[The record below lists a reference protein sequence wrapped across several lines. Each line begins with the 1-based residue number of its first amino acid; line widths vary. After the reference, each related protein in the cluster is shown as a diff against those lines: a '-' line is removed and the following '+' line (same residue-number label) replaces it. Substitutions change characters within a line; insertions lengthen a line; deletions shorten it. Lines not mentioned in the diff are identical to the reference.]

1 MDRLPYPID
10 LAVAKPQRRAA
21 PGAGRARAPVG
32 FFAYP
37 GKPSL
42 LAPPDCAQVV
52 LATQEQ
58 DLAQALEWLADELGI
73 AADAPRA

>member
-1 MDRLPYPID
+1 M
-10 LAVAKPQRRAA
+10 LA
-21 PGAGRARAPVG
+21 GARAPVG

-73 AADAPRA
+73 AADAPRLAAPVPT